1 MSYNKLK
8 SLVANVEAIATAM
21 KIRIDDRQAT
31 DQEKEVLS
39 RYSGFGGIKD
49 VLSIGTEHTVSND
62 VAEHIHRLQDLIEA
76 YPYYDDAM
84 RQAVIDSIKSS
95 VLTAFYTPKFLID
108 AVARQIHATF
118 MDNGL
123 QMRTFLEPS
132 AGIGG
137 FLPSPCPTLAV
148 TPLKKIALRDLS
160 CRFCMIRQPR

>member
-95 VLTAFYTPKFLID
+95 VLTAFT
-108 AVARQIHATF
+108 RR
-118 MDNGL
+118 N
-123 QMRTFLEPS
+123 S
-132 AGIGG
+132 
-137 FLPSPCPTLAV
+137 S
-148 TPLKKIALRDLS
+148 
-160 CRFCMIRQPR
+160 

>member
-84 RQAVIDSIKSS
+84 RHRQYKILRPDRFLHAEIPHRRSS
-95 VLTAFYTPKFLID
+95 PADT
-108 AVARQIHATF
+108 RHIH
-118 MDNGL
+118 G
-123 QMRTFLEPS
+123 
-132 AGIGG
+132 
-137 FLPSPCPTLAV
+137 
-148 TPLKKIALRDLS
+148 
-160 CRFCMIRQPR
+160 